1 MSTVQKQSARAQQTV
16 EALEPN
22 EFSDLLQREFKPKT
36 DQAREAVQ
44 NAVKTL
50 AVQALESSVTISN
63 DAYRTVQAIITE
75 IDRKLSEQINQI
87 LHHEDFQQLEGAWR
101 GLHYLVNNT
110 ETDEQLKIRV
120 MCASKREVAR
130 SLKRHRASAGTRAR
144 CSRRSTRPSTAS
156 SAASPSAR

>member
-1 MSTVQKQSARAQQTV
+1 MSTASQQGARARTATV

-36 DQAREAVQ
+36 EQAREAVE

-50 AVQALESSVTISN
+50 AVQALENTVTISN
-63 DAYRTVQAIITE
+63 DAYRSVQAIITE

-101 GLHYLVNNT
+101 GLHYLVTVSYTHLTLPTN
-110 ETDEQLKIRV
+110 
-120 MCASKREVAR
+120 
-130 SLKRHRASAGTRAR
+130 
-144 CSRRSTRPSTAS
+144 
-156 SAASPSAR
+156 

>member
-1 MSTVQKQSARAQQTV
+1 
-16 EALEPN
+16 
-22 EFSDLLQREFKPKT
+22 LLQREFKPKT
-36 DQAREAVQ
+36 DQAREAVE

-50 AVQALESSVTISN
+50 AVQALESTVTVSN

-110 ETDEQLKIRV
+110 ET
-120 MCASKREVAR
+120 
-130 SLKRHRASAGTRAR
+130 
-144 CSRRSTRPSTAS
+144 
-156 SAASPSAR
+156 

>member
-1 MSTVQKQSARAQQTV
+1 MSTVQKQSVRAQQTV

-87 LHHEDFQQLEGAWR
+87 F
-101 GLHYLVNNT
+101 
-110 ETDEQLKIRV
+110 
-120 MCASKREVAR
+120 
-130 SLKRHRASAGTRAR
+130 
-144 CSRRSTRPSTAS
+144 PSTDS
-156 SAASPSAR
+156 QNRTIQQRWLDTLGGKKPNESAPKSAPRRRTLFPL